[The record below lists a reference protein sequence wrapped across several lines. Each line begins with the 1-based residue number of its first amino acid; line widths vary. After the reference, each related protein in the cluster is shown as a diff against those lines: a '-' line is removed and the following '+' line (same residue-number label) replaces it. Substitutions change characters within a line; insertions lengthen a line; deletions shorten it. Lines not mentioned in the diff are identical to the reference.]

1 MNGLLQYEFMSP
13 SHYDT
18 TSPAPSSHSDTTSRA
33 PLGLLVHP
41 TRNVDQPRQEVLDW
55 ARANGVEV
63 VSLPLD
69 AGDTDHGGDPGRCSL
84 IVAIGGDGTALAAI
98 RRAATCSRPVLG
110 VACGSLG
117 ALTSV
122 PADEVARALDRFQ
135 AGEWSPRELPAL
147 RIQTGDGESLR
158 AFNDIALVREG
169 GSQLRV
175 SARLNGALYVRVA
188 GDGCIVSTA
197 VGSSAYTIAA
207 GGPLLDPRLAAFV
220 LTRLPTHG
228 GFSPS
233 LVMTEDSTLELEVF
247 AGHGGGRLEVDG
259 RVDGD
264 LPERLTVSL
273 ERAVATVVA
282 FEDQES
288 HLLGLRRRGIIT
300 DSPRILADDAR
311 TGDASAGTEIASG
324 PPKRG

>member
-1 MNGLLQYEFMSP
+1 MSR
-13 SHYDT
+13 SHHDT
-18 TSPAPSSHSDTTSRA
+18 A
-33 PLGLLVHP
+33 PLGPIGLIVHP
-41 TRNVDQPRQEVLDW
+41 TRNVDQPRQAVFEW
-55 ARANGVEV
+55 AQAHNVEV

-69 AGDTDHGGDPGRCSL
+69 AGDTDHGGDPGQCAL

-98 RRAATCSRPVLG
+98 RRAAACGRAVLG

-122 PADEVARALDRFQ
+122 PADQVARALDRFQ
-135 AGEWSPRELPAL
+135 AGEWTPRQLPAL
-147 RIQTGDGESLR
+147 RIETGAGESLQ

-175 SARLNGALYVRVA
+175 SARLNGALFVRVA

-220 LTRLPTHG
+220 LTPLPTHG
-228 GFSPS
+228 GFSPP
-233 LVMTEDSTLELEVF
+233 LVMTADSKLELDVF
-247 AGHGGGRLEVDG
+247 AGYAGGRLEVDG
-259 RVDGD
+259 RVGGE
-264 LPERLTVSL
+264 LPEQLTVTL
-273 ERAVATVVA
+273 ERAVATLVA
-282 FEDQES
+282 FADQES

-311 TGDASAGTEIASG
+311 T
-324 PPKRG
+324 